1 MITEKY
7 YVCRSTFQSPADD
20 FIQDGI
26 LNVHN
31 GREKLAPTCG
41 FDVTQVLIYAGKR
54 SKIVS
59 LVLF

>member
-7 YVCRSTFQSPADD
+7 YVGATSQSPADD
-20 FIQDGI
+20 SIQDGI

-59 LVLF
+59 LVFF